1 MITEF
6 TIYKKLTGEIVKQGT
21 IDESDIDK
29 QFDAETENY
38 ILKST
43 GRYQYIDIKSKTI
56 IDMPVKPHDFSV
68 FDYVTYKWIDD
79 NYLAITFATN
89 KRMSLLQESDWTDT
103 VSAQTR
109 LTNYAEWQTYRQAL
123 RDIPSQTG
131 YPTDIVWPTPPT

>member
-6 TIYKKLTGEIVKQGT
+6 TIYKNLTGEIVKQGT
-21 IDESDIDK
+21 IDESDINK

-43 GRYQYIDIKSKTI
+43 SRYQYIDVASKAI

-79 NYLAITFATN
+79 IYLAITFATN

-123 RDIPSQTG
+123 RDIPTQTG